1 MSFEVKSLFTS
12 IPIDFAMQAG
22 ANALECDDSLLQ
34 RSATEAEDLR
44 KLFKFCLENTY
55 FVFISAF

>member
-1 MSFEVKSLFTS
+1 
-12 IPIDFAMQAG
+12 MQAG